1 MLVSFFIQLGYKT
14 TDRGKDMNATWL
26 AVSEEDLRGN
36 EGSGSD
42 YGQDWDL
49 PHKF

>member
-1 MLVSFFIQLGYKT
+1 
-14 TDRGKDMNATWL
+14 MNATWL

-49 PHKF
+49 PHKFLRQDVDDIERKRSL